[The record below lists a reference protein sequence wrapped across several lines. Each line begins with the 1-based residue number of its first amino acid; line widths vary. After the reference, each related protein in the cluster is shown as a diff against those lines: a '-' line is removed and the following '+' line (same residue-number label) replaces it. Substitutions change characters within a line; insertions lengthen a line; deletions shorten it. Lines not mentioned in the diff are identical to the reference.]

1 MLAARLCKRLGI
13 MEDLKAGVP
22 RTGYHGVVMIRS
34 HGRRVFIAPSYRATS
49 WSSSLGCRNCRRFC
63 DFWIRFTIA

>member
-34 HGRRVFIAPSYRATS
+34 HGRRVFIAPSYRVDQDVTKP
-49 WSSSLGCRNCRRFC
+49 LRR
-63 DFWIRFTIA
+63 